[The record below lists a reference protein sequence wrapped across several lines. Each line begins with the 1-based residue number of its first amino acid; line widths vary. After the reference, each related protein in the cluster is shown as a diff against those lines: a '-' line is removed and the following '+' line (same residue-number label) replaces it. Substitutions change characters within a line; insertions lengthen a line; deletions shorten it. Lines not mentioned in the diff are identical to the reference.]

1 MAVQAQ
7 YPSNVLFLNN
17 NNRNGQ
23 EGHDHEYSSL
33 QPQPPGGGGESL
45 GLSLL
50 DHPNH
55 ILCNNNNTNTNSSRK
70 RGRETPTTG
79 TGTTEHNVI
88 NHHFSLQQQSQPSQI
103 IHLSQLHNHHQHQQQ
118 QQNVVSTGLRLSF
131 DDHHQQ
137 QQRLQ
142 LQLHQHQQSQQQQ
155 QQGCHS
161 STFLSL
167 LSQGLVSQIKQ
178 HRDELDQFIQAQGE
192 NLRRTLA
199 EKRQRHYRELLNA
212 AEEAVAQRLREKEA
226 EFTKATR
233 KNAELEARAA
243 QLTMEAQLWQ
253 AKARAQEA
261 TAASLQAQLQQTI
274 MCQTGEEAGGGGVSC
289 AVEGQA
295 EDAESAYIDPDRV
308 VVVTEARGK
317 CRGCEKRVASV
328 VVLPCRHLCIC
339 TECDAHFRACPV
351 CFTLKNSTVEVFLS

>member
-7 YPSNVLFLNN
+7 YPSNVLLLNNNNN

-23 EGHDHEYSSL
+23 EGQHDHEYSSL
-33 QPQPPGGGGESL
+33 QQQQPPGGGGGESL

-50 DHPNH
+50 DHYPHHH
-55 ILCNNNNTNTNSSRK
+55 ILCNNNNTSTNSSRK
-70 RGRETPTTG
+70 RGRQT
-79 TGTTEHNVI
+79 TTEQNNVI

-103 IHLSQLHNHHQHQQQ
+103 IHLSQLHNHHQQP
-118 QQNVVSTGLRLSF
+118 NVVSTGLRLSF

-142 LQLHQHQQSQQQQ
+142 LQLHQQQQQ

-167 LSQGLVSQIKQ
+167 FSQELVSQMKQ
-178 HRDELDQFIQAQGE
+178 HRDELDQFIQSQGE
-192 NLRRTLA
+192 SLRRTLA
-199 EKRQRHYRELLNA
+199 EKRQRQYRELLNA
-212 AEEAVAQRLREKEA
+212 AEEAVAEQLREKEA

-261 TAASLQAQLQQTI
+261 TAASLQAQLQKTI
-274 MCQTGEEAGGGGVSC
+274 MCQTGEEVGGGGVSC
-289 AVEGQA
+289 GLEGQA

-339 TECDAHFRACPV
+339 TECDTHFRACPV
-351 CFTLKNSTVEVFLS
+351 CFTLKSSTVEG